1 MSSPLRD
8 SESLCAFV
16 GSEREFIGC
25 RPRENCDDDKDLRD
39 ARMKIAQHR
48 TRRLA
53 KIKQMTVTW
62 RSSSRPRIILR
73 VGCINL
79 VMQQQPRSNHLRF
92 RSSASNVKA

>member
-1 MSSPLRD
+1 
-8 SESLCAFV
+8 
-16 GSEREFIGC
+16 
-25 RPRENCDDDKDLRD
+25 
-39 ARMKIAQHR
+39 MKIAQHR
-48 TRRLA
+48 TRGLA

-92 RSSASNVKA
+92 RSSASNVKAEDDNGYGAEFLERSAGLACSACDLPEGLPR